1 MALATIAG
9 MNSIYNPLLLAP
21 PGPVHGE
28 AQRLGMTSRVFAS
41 VREFVSIVQRVLA
54 AHETVAYVATGVM
67 HSLTL
72 LMWNLLYRRRVA
84 HLHIVHGG
92 AEESVSYGR
101 KRWLNQAHVI
111 FVAVSA
117 FVKERLLAHGV
128 REDRVVVIENFL
140 PNTPLAP
147 TPRREPFTQAGIKR
161 ILVVSRLDPIK
172 RVDLL
177 LDALDIAPDL
187 CSLSIRVLGSG
198 WDAERL
204 RERAARSHPNVTFV
218 GFSDAAPRE
227 LAAADLLLHLCPV
240 EPFGLAILEAMAAGT
255 PVLAPDT
262 GGAADLID
270 EGISGLHFRAN
281 DARDLAERLRG
292 LCSLAPGTLNALVQG
307 GEQALATRFSA
318 TERIAD
324 YQQLIQQ
331 QLYPAVGG
339 GM

>member
-9 MNSIYNPLLLAP
+9 MSDICSPLLLAP
-21 PGPVHGE
+21 PGPVHVA
-28 AQRLGMTSRVFAS
+28 AQRLGASSCAFTS
-41 VREFVSIVQRVLA
+41 VREFATMLQPLLA
-54 AHETVAYVATGVM
+54 AHQAFAYVATGVM
-67 HSLTL
+67 HSLVL
-72 LMWNLLYRRRVA
+72 LAWNLRYRRRVA

-101 KRWLNQAHVI
+101 KRWLNRAQVA

-128 REDRVVVIENFL
+128 RADRIVVIENFL
-140 PNTPLAP
+140 PDGLSTR
-147 TPRREPFTQAGIKR
+147 TPRRRSFTKAGIQR
-161 ILVVSRLDPIK
+161 VLIVSRLDPIK

-177 LDALDIAPDL
+177 LDALDMAPDL
-187 CSLSIRVLGSG
+187 RTLSIRILGSG

-204 RERAARSHPNVTFV
+204 RDRAARCHPNVEFV
-218 GFSDAAPRE
+218 GFTDTVQDE

-255 PVLAPDT
+255 PVLGPDT
-262 GGAADLID
+262 GGAAALID
-270 EGISGLHFRAN
+270 EGVSGLHFRAN

-292 LCSLAPGTLNALVQG
+292 LCSLAPEYLNAMVLG

-324 YQQLIQQ
+324 YRRLIQR
-331 QLYPAVGG
+331 QLTLGLKGG
-339 GM
+339 S